1 MTTPQEIAEGQVS
14 PEVPLN
20 ENFAALGQ
28 AFVWAHDKPF
38 DSGLVLAFAGGVFDG
53 ASVSNG
59 TITCVDDATNYIVV
73 DRVTLAASVD
83 TATTDWDDT
92 SNFGRVARAVFA
104 DGALTW
110 NDERFS
116 PGGIFDSAAAV
127 LGSIA
132 AEDVSIADV
141 GTYWVG
147 TDVEAALQ
155 EIGAVLATGL
165 SDGDKGDITVSGGGA
180 TWTIDAA
187 VISTFGRTL
196 TDDADAA
203 TARTTL
209 GLGTAAT
216 LASDT
221 DTTLAANSDTRL
233 ATQKA
238 VKAYVD
244 NAVTGLWDVK
254 GSTDC
259 SANPN
264 YPAASKGD
272 AYVVSV
278 AGKIGGASGTSVDV
292 GDVYVALADN
302 AGGTEASV
310 GTSWF
315 HIEHNLSGVALTSGN
330 LSQFASTTSAQLAG
344 VISDETGSGALVF
357 ATSPTLVTPALGTP
371 SAAVLTNATGLPIST
386 GVSGLG
392 SNVATFLATPSSA
405 NLAAALTDETGTGA
419 AVFATSPTL
428 VTPVLGTPASGTLT
442 NCTGLPVAGGGTG
455 STTAAGARANLQV
468 GQVVIAIA
476 CSDESTALT
485 TGTNKVKF
493 INPYATAFNVTAV
506 VASLSTAQ
514 TSGSIF
520 TVDINEAGTTI
531 LSTKLTIDN
540 TETNSSTAATPA
552 VISDASIAA
561 YAEIEVDI
569 DQVGDGTAKGLKIYV
584 LGYPS

>member
-1 MTTPQEIAEGQVS
+1 MNYHQVAEGQVS
-14 PEVPLN
+14 PEVPIN
-20 ENFAALGQ
+20 QNMEALAQ
-28 AFVWAHDKPF
+28 AFLWSHRKPA
-38 DSGLVLAFAGGVFDG
+38 DTGLTVGFGGGRFNEQDVADGTLACT
-53 ASVSNG
+53 NN
-59 TITCVDDATNYIVV
+59 ATNYIVV
-73 DRVTLAASVD
+73 HRTTLVASVS
-83 TATTDWDDT
+83 TATTNWDNT
-92 SNFGRVARAVFA
+92 TTYGRVASVVFA
-104 DGALTW
+104 SGVLTAW
-110 NDERFS
+110 NDERYS

-127 LGSIA
+127 LGAIA
-132 AEDVSIADV
+132 AEDVSVTDV
-141 GTYWVG
+141 GTYFTGTNVEDVLQEVG
-147 TDVEAALQ
+147 AALGGFGTGDVTGPGSAADGHLVQ
-155 EIGAVLATGL
+155 FDGTTGKLLKDGIAV
-165 SDGDKGDITVSGGGA
+165 
-180 TWTIDAA
+180 
-187 VISTFGRTL
+187 
-196 TDDADAA
+196 
-203 TARTTL
+203 
-209 GLGTAAT
+209 
-216 LASDT
+216 DT
-221 DTTLAANSDTRL
+221 DTTLAANSDGRV

-259 SANPN
+259 STNPN

-310 GTSWF
+310 GSSWF
-315 HIEHNLSGVALTSGN
+315 HIEHNLAGVALTSGN

-344 VISDETGSGALVF
+344 VISDETGTGALVF
-357 ATSPTLVTPALGTP
+357 ANSPTLVTPT
-371 SAAVLTNATGLPIST
+371 
-386 GVSGLG
+386 
-392 SNVATFLATPSSA
+392 
-405 NLAAALTDETGTGA
+405 
-419 AVFATSPTL
+419 
-428 VTPVLGTPASGTLT
+428 LGTPASGMLT

-455 STTAAGARANLQV
+455 ASTAAGARANLQV
-468 GQVVIAIA
+468 GQVCLAIA
-476 CSDESTALT
+476 CSDETTALT

-514 TSGSIF
+514 SSGSIF
-520 TVDINEAGTTI
+520 TVDINEAGTSI

-540 TETNSSTAATPA
+540 TETNSSTAATAA

-569 DQVGDGTAKGLKIYV
+569 DQVGDGTAKGLKIYI